1 MSQGMN
7 ESEMKGRL
15 LPDSIAAFSAI
26 VKDRLQAAGL
36 TTPALDARL
45 IIMRATGL
53 THEELIA
60 GSGTSVALEARIQ
73 IMDLVR
79 RREEGEPLSRIMG
92 EREFYSRSFALNSGT
107 LDPRPDTETLVDAAL
122 GVLRGQPGQAWRIA
136 DLGTGSGAVI
146 ITLLAELP
154 HAAGV
159 GTDLCANA
167 LNAAR
172 ANALRHKVANR
183 LELVEG
189 SWFEALSGTFD
200 LIVSNPPYIP
210 SGALAFL
217 PREVK
222 LHDPHRAL
230 DGGQDGLSAYRAIA
244 EGACHHLRIGG
255 HLCVEIGKGQERAV
269 DAIMSGGGLRPAARH
284 PPVSSD
290 LSGTPRVLTF
300 VNA

>member
-1 MSQGMN
+1 MN
-7 ESEMKGRL
+7 RSEMKGHL
-15 LPDSIAAFSAI
+15 LLDSVAALSSI
-26 VKDRLQAAGL
+26 VKDRLRAAGL
-36 TTPALDARL
+36 ATPALDARL

-60 GSGTSVALEARIQ
+60 GSGTSVLPEARVK
-73 IMDLVR
+73 IMDMVR
-79 RREEGEPLSRIMG
+79 RREAGEPVSRIIG
-92 EREFYSRSFALNSGT
+92 EREFYSRSFALNKGT

-122 GVLRGQPGQAWRIA
+122 GVLRELSGQAWRIA

-146 ITLLAELP
+146 ITLLAEM
-154 HAAGV
+154 HGAAGV
-159 GTDLCANA
+159 GTDLCATA

-172 ANALRHKVANR
+172 LNALRHNVANR
-183 LELVEG
+183 VELIEG
-189 SWFEALSGTFD
+189 SWFETLSGTFD
-200 LIVSNPPYIP
+200 LIVSNPPYIA
-210 SGALAFL
+210 SGAIACL

-244 EGACHHLRIGG
+244 EGVSRHLRIGG
-255 HLCVEIGKGQERAV
+255 HLCIEIGKGQEGAV
-269 DAIMSGGGLRPAARH
+269 GAIMRGGGLRPARRH
-284 PPVSSD
+284 PPVTAD